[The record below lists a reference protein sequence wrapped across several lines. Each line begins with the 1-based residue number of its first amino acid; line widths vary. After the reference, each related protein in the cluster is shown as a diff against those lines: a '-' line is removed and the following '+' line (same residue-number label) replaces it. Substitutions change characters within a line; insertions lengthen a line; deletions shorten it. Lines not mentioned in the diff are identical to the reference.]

1 MRGIRIFPTAEEY
14 VEDFLARGLPEE
26 SIRTNDFYRRLIGW
40 VIDQRSPLLYEQD
53 HPDEYTN
60 LSINFNWLLLR
71 NYAQTKLGPPQTILS
86 MYVLHELAHMTHWLP
101 TRFDELS
108 AGEYA
113 DQFTRSEYRASNE
126 TEILIHFRIPS
137 LRSTV
142 FPNQRIVSD
151 VLHDKGIE
159 QPSMNRLC
167 NLRPLFVEDTALDE
181 FFTGPDA
188 DIAARFKRYAGNREW
203 ARGRFEAIRQYFT
216 TIDLPQGSGLTNAE
230 YEDALRAYEPSLSQE
245 RYEQNMITNVRFG
258 FAMCGLPAP
267 TLDSLEDAKTA
278 AKDLEGRHAIVQS

>member
-1 MRGIRIFPTAEEY
+1 MRGIRIFPTAAEY
-14 VEDFLARGLPEE
+14 VEDFLTRGLPEE

-71 NYAQTKLGPPQTILS
+71 NYAQTKLGPPTTILS

-137 LRSTV
+137 LRATV
-142 FPNQRIVSD
+142 FTDQRIVSD
-151 VLHDKGIE
+151 VLQDRGIE
-159 QPSMNRLC
+159 QPDMNRLC
-167 NLRPLFVEDTALDE
+167 NLRPLFVEDHVLDG
-181 FFTGPDA
+181 FFTGQDA

-203 ARGRFEAIRQYFT
+203 ARARFGAIREYFS

-230 YEDALRAYEPSLSQE
+230 YEDVLRTYEPSLSQE
-245 RYEQNMITNVRFG
+245 RYEQNMIANVRFG
-258 FAMCGLPAP
+258 YAMCGLSVP
-267 TLDSLEDAKTA
+267 LLHSLSDARA
-278 AKDLEGRHAIVQS
+278 AAADLEGQHAIVQS

>member
-26 SIRTNDFYRRLIGW
+26 SIRTNDLYGRLIGW

-53 HPDEYTN
+53 PDEYTN

-71 NYAQTKLGPPQTILS
+71 NYAQTKLGPPSTILS
-86 MYVLHELAHMTHWLP
+86 MYVLHELTHMTHWLP

-126 TEILIHFRIPS
+126 TEILIHFRIPE
-137 LRSTV
+137 LRATV
-142 FPNQRIVSD
+142 FTDHRIVSD
-151 VLHDKGIE
+151 VLRDKGIE
-159 QPSMNRLC
+159 QPPMDRLC
-167 NLRPLFVEDTALDE
+167 NLRPLFVEDSVLDG

-188 DIAARFKRYAGNREW
+188 SIAEHVKRYAGNREW
-203 ARGRFEAIRQYFT
+203 ARERFGAIRQYFA

-230 YEDALRAYEPSLSQE
+230 YEDVLRTYEPSLSQE
-245 RYEQNMITNVRFG
+245 RYEQNMITNIRFG
-258 FAMCGLPAP
+258 YAMCGLAIP
-267 TLDSLEDAKTA
+267 TLRSFSEAQNA
-278 AKDLEGRHAIVQS
+278 AKELEGQHAIVQS

>member
-14 VEDFLARGLPEE
+14 VENFLARGLPEE
-26 SIRTNDFYRRLIGW
+26 SIRANDFYRRLIGW
-40 VIDQRSPLLYEQD
+40 VLDQRSPLLYEQD

-137 LRSTV
+137 LRATV
-142 FPNQRIVSD
+142 FTDQRIVSD
-151 VLHDKGIE
+151 VLRERGIA
-159 QPSMNRLC
+159 QPDMNRLC
-167 NLRPLFVEDTALDE
+167 NLRPLFVEDTVLDG
-181 FFTGPDA
+181 FFSGPDA

-203 ARGRFEAIRQYFT
+203 ARSRFGSIRQYFT
-216 TIDLPQGSGLTNAE
+216 ELDLPQGSGLTNAE
-230 YEDALRAYEPSLSQE
+230 YEDVLRTYEPSLTQAQ
-245 RYEQNMITNVRFG
+245 YEQNMITNVRFG
-258 FAMCGLPAP
+258 YAMCGLAIP
-267 TLDSLEDAKTA
+267 LLSSFSDAQAA
-278 AKDLEGRHAIVQS
+278 AKDLEGQHAIVQS

>member
-1 MRGIRIFPTAEEY
+1 MRGIQIFSTAEEY
-14 VEDFLARGLPEE
+14 VDDFLARGLPEE
-26 SIRTNDFYRRLIGW
+26 SIRANDFYRRLIGW
-40 VIDQRSPLLYEQD
+40 VIDHRSPLLYEQD

-137 LRSTV
+137 LRATV
-142 FPNQRIVSD
+142 FPDQRIVAD
-151 VLHDKGIE
+151 VLHERGIN
-159 QPSMNRLC
+159 QPAMERLC
-167 NLRPLFVEDTALDE
+167 NLRPLFVEDTVLDG

-188 DIAARFKRYAGNREW
+188 GIAARFKRYAGNREW
-203 ARGRFEAIRQYFT
+203 ARSRFGAIRHYFST
-216 TIDLPQGSGLTNAE
+216 LDMPQGSGLTNAE
-230 YEDALRAYEPSLSQE
+230 YEDVLHAYEPLLTQAQ
-245 RYEQNMITNVRFG
+245 YEQNMIINVRFG
-258 FAMCGLPAP
+258 YAMCGLAIP
-267 TLDSLEDAKTA
+267 TLSTFSDAQAA
-278 AKDLEGRHAIVQS
+278 AKDLEGQHAIVQS

>member
-126 TEILIHFRIPS
+126 TEILIHFRIPA
-137 LRSTV
+137 LRATV
-142 FPNQRIVSD
+142 FTDQRIVSD

-167 NLRPLFVEDTALDE
+167 NLRPLFVEDTALDG

-216 TIDLPQGSGLTNAE
+216 TIDLPQGSGLTNTE
-230 YEDALRAYEPSLSQE
+230 YEDVLHAYEPSLTQAK
-245 RYEQNMITNVRFG
+245 YEQNMITNVRFG
-258 FAMCGLPAP
+258 YAMCGLPVPA
-267 TLDSLEDAKTA
+267 LASFGDAQSA
-278 AKDLEGRHAIVQS
+278 AKDLEGQHAIVQS